1 MTFSDTTFQHLQYVC
16 IYYYNTFVLKYQIQ
30 NTQKPIQTLWKSNTS
45 KSAII
50 PVKSRGFSFLSK
62 SIYSNTLASVSRGKP
77 LRCALPF
84 RFAGRSAPAAP
95 GQEQAPCTFLVEGL
109 RPLPSAFTHARRWQE
124 ERASLSSVAIAYGT
138 GDATRG
144 KGLAPC
150 ALLILGALPPC
161 GTARTPSAASWLLRS
176 FPEKL
181 R

>member
-50 PVKSRGFSFLSK
+50 PVKSRGFSFFIK
-62 SIYSNTLASVSRGKP
+62 IYFYSNTLASVSRGSP
-77 LRCALPF
+77 LRAARYPLGLRGAPPLPPQ
-84 RFAGRSAPAAP
+84 GR
-95 GQEQAPCTFLVEGL
+95 EQAPCTLVEGL
-109 RPLPSAFTHARRWQE
+109 RPLPRHSPTLAVGRRKGLP
-124 ERASLSSVAIAYGT
+124 LSSVAIAYGT

-150 ALLILGALPPC
+150 ALLILGGAAPAVPRAPLPLHRGC
-161 GTARTPSAASWLLRS
+161 CDPSL
-176 FPEKL
+176 KN
-181 R
+181 